1 MIAIHPITSVTRK
14 DDIAYIMSCVQE
26 GHCCSIVGVSN
37 IGKSAL
43 LRNLCRPD
51 VQAAYLGQSAGE
63 FIFLYLDFNFMLGTS
78 EQGFYELILRDLIRA
93 LEDASVDAPLVE
105 RIRDAHAQVVNPSSE
120 FVVPLRF
127 NESLLALG
135 EGLGRQV
142 VFLFDEFDAA
152 FQQLDA
158 RIFLNLRALKDRYD
172 QTLSYVTATVY
183 PLPQLRAGR
192 ETDEFCELFSHHTH
206 YLAPLNE
213 DDARLYLADRAHL
226 TDPKLEDQDIEFII
240 RTAGGHPGLLDAT
253 YQATIAA
260 KEEAR
265 HIRGTNEIHYE
276 AVREKLHGDI
286 NVRTECAKLWSDL
299 SEDEQLSLLALVTG
313 IGETTPQAKASLRE
327 KHILTDEDQ
336 TLSPLFTAF
345 VERQGLARRDRPRG
359 VRLDV
364 EAGDVYVDGELVP
377 ALTELEYRLMLLL
390 YGNMDKICDKYSIVE
405 AVWGESYID
414 QVDDA
419 RIEKLIG
426 RLRQKIEPDPLNPK
440 YLITIRGRGYKLV
453 SR

>member
-1 MIAIHPITSVTRK
+1 MITIHSTPSVTRK
-14 DDIAYIMSCVQE
+14 EDIAYVMSCVQE

-43 LRNLCRPD
+43 MRSLCRPD

-63 FIFLYLDFNFMLGTS
+63 FIFTYVDFNFMLGTS
-78 EQGFYELILRDLIRA
+78 EQGFYELVLRDLIRA
-93 LEDASVDAPLVE
+93 LEAASADAALIE
-105 RIRDAHAQVVNPSSE
+105 RIHDAHAQIVNPSSE
-120 FVVPLRF
+120 FAVPLRF
-127 NESLLALG
+127 NESLLAVG
-135 EGLGRQV
+135 EGLGQQV
-142 VFLFDEFDAA
+142 VFLFDEFDAV

-158 RIFLNLRALKDRYD
+158 RIFLNLRALKDRYARG
-172 QTLSYVTATVY
+172 LSYVTSTVY
-183 PLPQLRAGR
+183 PLPQLRAER
-192 ETDEFCELFSHHTH
+192 ETDEFCELFSHHTR

-213 DDARLYLADRAHL
+213 ADIRLYLVDRTSP
-226 TDPKLEDQDIEFII
+226 TDPKLEEQDIEFII
-240 RTAGGHPGLLDAT
+240 HTAGGHPGLLDAT

-265 HIRGTNEIHYE
+265 QIRGTGELNYE
-276 AVREKLHGDI
+276 ALRETLYGDI

-299 SEDEQLSLLALVTG
+299 SDEEQVSLLALVTG
-313 IGETTPQAKASLRE
+313 SGEATAQAKGPLRQ
-327 KHILTDEDQ
+327 KHILIDEDQ

-345 VERQGLARRDRPRG
+345 VERQGLARHERPRG

-364 EAGDVYVDGELVP
+364 EAGDVYVDGKLVP
-377 ALTELEYRLMLLL
+377 ALTDLEYRLMLLL
-390 YGNMDKICDKYSIVE
+390 YGNIDKICDKYSIVE
-405 AVWGESYID
+405 AVWGEHYID

-440 YLITIRGRGYKLV
+440 YLVTIRGRGYKLV